1 MRYAK
6 APEMKVAIADV
17 FYKMTVSQLETNS
30 LNLEN
35 HPQCPWCHKFLTIIG
50 ETTEQ
55 RKCQMKGTLKL
66 ACRNCSHLF
75 VYNYLVMTTEEEL

>member
-1 MRYAK
+1 MKYASG
-6 APEMKVAIADV
+6 PYMKVAIGEA
-17 FYKMTVSQLETNS
+17 FYKMLVSQIPTNS
-30 LNLEN
+30 LNLDEQ
-35 HPQCPWCHKFLTIIG
+35 PQCPFCHKFLKVIG
-50 ETTEQ
+50 ETVEQ